1 VTLSYSNKP
10 TSYPSKTTPP
20 LQQLRTA
27 NTRRAR
33 AVRFTAGP
41 AFAFAGTLLAAGHA
55 LAATASTA
63 GIGAQTQNM
72 AQEASTTGG
81 FVAWSAM
88 YVAALICFVLGT
100 WAVWQSRQEQ
110 NRSAGKLGMGLA
122 GLALC
127 GLFATGGIWIQKAAN
142 TTGGANGTI
151 SSTSNAVT
159 FGQ

>member
-1 VTLSYSNKP
+1 MTLSHRNKT
-10 TSYPSKTTPP
+10 TSYASKTMPP
-20 LQQLRTA
+20 VQQFSTA
-27 NTRRAR
+27 DTRFVRMA
-33 AVRFTAGP
+33 RFTTGT

-63 GIGAQTQNM
+63 GIGAQAQNM
-72 AQEASTTGG
+72 AQEAGTTGG
-81 FVAWSAM
+81 YVAWTAM

-142 TTGGANGTI
+142 TASGANGTI
-151 SSTSNAVT
+151 SSNSNAVT